1 MATSKIG
8 LIKSANYTISVP
20 GTATTPDFIQ
30 IDANFTSG
38 VPIGMMCRSATNVL
52 LGTLSL
58 VGNNLFCRGINNT
71 GADQYPDITV
81 FYI

>member
-1 MATSKIG
+1 MAISKIG

-20 GTATTPDFIQ
+20 GTATSVDYVQ

-38 VPIGMMCRSATNVL
+38 VPIGMICTSATNVL

-58 VGNNLFCRGINNT
+58 VENNLFCRGLNNT
-71 GADQYPDITV
+71 GHDVYPNITV